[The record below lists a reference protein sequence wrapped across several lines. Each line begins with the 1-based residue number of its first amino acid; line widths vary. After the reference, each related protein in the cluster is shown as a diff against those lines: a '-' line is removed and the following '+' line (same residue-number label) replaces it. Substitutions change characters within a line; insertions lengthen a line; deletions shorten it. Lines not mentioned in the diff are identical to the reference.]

1 VIKIDIVLIN
11 HLLIPDS
18 SPMKKLLALSVLLT
32 VATSCVIIRFPET
45 MHVDVKVPEDF
56 TQKDVEVIIDTL
68 KNGKLE
74 GVIQVKINKKSEDQ

>member
-1 VIKIDIVLIN
+1 
-11 HLLIPDS
+11 
-18 SPMKKLLALSVLLT
+18 
-32 VATSCVIIRFPET
+32 

>member
-1 VIKIDIVLIN
+1 MIKIDIVLIN

-18 SPMKKLLALSVLLT
+18 SPMNKLLALFVLLT
-32 VATSCVIIRFPET
+32 VAASCVIIRFPET
-45 MHVDVKVPEDF
+45 MHVDVNVPEDF

-74 GVIQVKINKKSEDQ
+74 GVIQVKINKKSKDQ